1 MHAAVSSGPVLG
13 CSGLVRF
20 HEFLSHGRWIGQWVG
35 RRRPAEFG
43 SARLPPGSAARWR
56 LAAGGR
62 HGAGGEEARRK
73 NGHGHGGGGE
83 AVRDVRPE
91 AALLRRLPGARRR
104 RARRAHHRLRPVSV
118 TLNSV
123 PPCSA
128 LCIS

>member
-1 MHAAVSSGPVLG
+1 MDRTP
-13 CSGLVRF
+13 R
-20 HEFLSHGRWIGQWVG
+20 QWVG

-91 AALLRRLPGARRR
+91 AALLRRPPGARRR